1 MSNFEKN
8 PKFEKLLNSE
18 SLLILSLVVLLI
30 VFMGFLG
37 YLDNQRE
44 MRKAY
49 LQCVTTNGPSTVEA
63 CEKLLK

>member
-8 PKFEKLLNSE
+8 PEFEKLLNSE
-18 SLLILSLVVLLI
+18 SLLILSFVVLLI

-37 YLDNQRE
+37 YLDNKRE